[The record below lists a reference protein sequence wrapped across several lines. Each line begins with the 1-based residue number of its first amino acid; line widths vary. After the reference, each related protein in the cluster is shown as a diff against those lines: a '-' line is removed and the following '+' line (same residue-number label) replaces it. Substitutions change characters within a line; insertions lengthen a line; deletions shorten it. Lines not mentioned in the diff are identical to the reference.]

1 MEHLVA
7 GILEGVRVLD
17 FGRYIAGPFCAAMLA
32 DLGAEVIRI
41 EPPGGGDDRYLMPA
55 TSTGEGAMFLQANR
69 GKKSLTLDIAKPE
82 GRALAHR
89 LVATADVVVA
99 NFSIGAL
106 HHFRLDYETLRTI
119 KPDIILTTISAFDS
133 NSSLAEAVGFDGV
146 GQAIS
151 GAVYLTGEPG
161 KPYRS
166 ATSYVDYSTAISAAF
181 GTLAA
186 IIRRMKT
193 GEGGQVEATLA
204 GTALNI
210 MNPVLIEHEAGT
222 NIRLP
227 IANRSPIAG
236 PSDIFAARDGWFI
249 MQVIGQGMFRRWAKM
264 VDRLDLL
271 DDSRFVDDIQRGR
284 NGAALSAI
292 MAEWAA
298 DKTRE
303 ECLLSIVSHNI
314 GASPILTP
322 GEVVGGALGLSE
334 TYLRKVA
341 FPETDGVSLACPP
354 VHVGNANMEI
364 QRPPLLGEHNI
375 EVLKCIGV
383 GVEDVE
389 SMKAAQTI

>member
-1 MEHLVA
+1 MTA
-7 GILEGVRVLD
+7 ILEGVRVLD

-41 EPPGGGDDRYLMPA
+41 ERPGGGDDRYLMPA
-55 TSTGEGAMFLQANR
+55 TRTGEGAMFLQANR
-69 GKKSLTLDIAKPE
+69 GKKSLTLDMAKAE
-82 GRALAHR
+82 GQELAHR

-106 HHFRLDYETLRTI
+106 RHFGLDYETLKAI
-119 KPDIILTTISAFDS
+119 KPDIILTTIGAFDS
-133 NSSLAEAVGFDGV
+133 NSPLAEVVGFDGV

-151 GAVYLTGEPG
+151 GAIYLTGEPG

-181 GTLAA
+181 GTLGA

-210 MNPVLIEHEAGT
+210 MNPVLIEQEAGT
-222 NIRLP
+222 NVREP

-236 PSDIFAARDGWFI
+236 PSDMFAAQDGWFI

-264 VDRLDLL
+264 VNRLDLL
-271 DDSRFVDDIQRGR
+271 DDPRFADDIQRGR
-284 NGAALSAI
+284 NGAVLSAI
-292 MAEWAA
+292 MSEWAA
-298 DKTRE
+298 DRTRD
-303 ECLLSIVSHNI
+303 ECLLSITSHNI

-322 GEVVGGALGLSE
+322 ADVVGGALGLSE
-334 TYLRKVA
+334 TYLRTVA
-341 FPETDGVSLACPP
+341 YPTSDGVSLARPP
-354 VHVGNANMEI
+354 VQIGDQPVDS
-364 QRPPLLGEHNI
+364 QRPPLLGEHNA
-375 EVLKCIGV
+375 EVLKSIGL
-383 GVEDVE
+383 GAPELE
-389 SMKAAQTI
+389 ALEAANII